1 MLEIIVVKID
11 NEVVAIKEIKEES
24 VIVSAVDKLNAIEVF
39 SGTLVVIEVI
49 LVEDRDKVEVKRVD
63 KIVVECIKPIVF
75 VFKMN
80 DDESVVV
87 KVLVESDG
95 VVKLVVTDVVD
106 EIIVIY
112 MIVEV
117 LVRLVDELSVAKMV
131 VDESVVE
138 VMVESSGVVVTKV
151 KVELKVDVTDV
162 VNEVLVLIELEGFVK
177 LVVTDD
183 VVEGIGEFKVV

>member
-1 MLEIIVVKID
+1 MLGIGLIVESVLTIFNVVKVLVILTVPKVEVKLSAWVCVDVGKLVLEIVVVKID

-95 VVKLVVTDVVD
+95 VVKLVETDVVD
-106 EIIVIY
+106 EIILLMSLY
-112 MIVEV
+112 
-117 LVRLVDELSVAKMV
+117 L
-131 VDESVVE
+131 
-138 VMVESSGVVVTKV
+138 
-151 KVELKVDVTDV
+151 
-162 VNEVLVLIELEGFVK
+162 LISL
-177 LVVTDD
+177 
-183 VVEGIGEFKVV
+183 